1 MAESSGQIAAIDE
14 RVLEQP
20 YAQAVTGE
28 FASRGWIMSV
38 NVFFI
43 PFAKIDFVTIVR
55 SVLIKTGLTANCLD
69 LELTE
74 SVAMGAAGNTKD
86 TVRLIQELCVRIAVD
101 EFSTGYSFMANLRRL
116 EFNKLKIDQSF
127 LRNICQD
134 TADESILSAQDRTC
148 ALP

>member
-1 MAESSGQIAAIDE
+1 
-14 RVLEQP
+14 
-20 YAQAVTGE
+20 
-28 FASRGWIMSV
+28 MSV

-43 PFAKIDFVTIVR
+43 QFAKIDFATIVR
-55 SVLIKTGLTANCLD
+55 SFFIKTGLAANYLD

-74 SVAMGAAGNTKD
+74 SVAMGAVGNTKD

-101 EFSTGYSFMANLRRL
+101 KFSTGYSFMAHLRRL

-134 TADESILSAQDRTC
+134 TADESIISAQDRTC